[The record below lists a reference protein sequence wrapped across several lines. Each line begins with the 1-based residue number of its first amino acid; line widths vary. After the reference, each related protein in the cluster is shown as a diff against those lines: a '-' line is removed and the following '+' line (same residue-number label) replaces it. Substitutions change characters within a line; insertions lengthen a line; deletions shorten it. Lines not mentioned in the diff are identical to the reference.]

1 MLYPSPVLA
10 MYIDYDL
17 IVNGYEQDLMGVF
30 KVNLHTQIYTY
41 IYILFSKIIVHLYSL
56 SGHISMILL

>member
-1 MLYPSPVLA
+1 MLYSSPVLA
-10 MYIDYDL
+10 MYIDCDL